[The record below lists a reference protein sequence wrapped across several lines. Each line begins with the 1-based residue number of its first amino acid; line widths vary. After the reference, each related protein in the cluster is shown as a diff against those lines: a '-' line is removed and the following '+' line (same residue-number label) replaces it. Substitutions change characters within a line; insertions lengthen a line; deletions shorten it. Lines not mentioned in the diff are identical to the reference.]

1 MPIVVLGLSHKT
13 APPEVRDRH
22 AFPAERVTEALGA
35 LRDYPGIREAA
46 IVATCNRLEIY
57 AEVADF
63 EAGVGEIKDFLTT
76 YRAMRVEDFDKYLYT
91 LLGADA
97 VEQLLRVASGLDSML
112 VGEAEI
118 MSQVKGALAS
128 AQAAGTMGSHLNRLF
143 RTALRAGKRA
153 RTETS
158 IGRDVVSLG
167 AAAVELAA
175 RRIELHGAST
185 VVVGAGKM
193 GTTVARHLA
202 ARGTKRIAI
211 VNRTLSKAQSIA
223 DEIGASALPF
233 HKMKDALATADLA
246 ITAVGSGAHLVT
258 TADVEAIMAGRPDR
272 PLLIVDIGAPHDVD
286 PQARSIAGVG
296 VLELADL
303 RTILDDNIG
312 GRKAAVPA
320 VEAIVGALTLEF
332 VRWYQSRAAVP
343 LIARLRTRAER
354 IRTNE
359 IEKLFASR
367 PELDEVQ
374 RTAIVQASIGII
386 NKLLHEPLTK
396 LRETAASAT
405 QAGDSADALN
415 KLVDLASMEEQIER
429 QFSTTF
435 SPPAR

>member
-22 AFPAERVTEALGA
+22 AFPAQRVTEALGA
-35 LRDYPGIREAA
+35 LRDYSGVREAA

-63 EAGVGEIKDFLTT
+63 ETGVGEIKDFLTT

-97 VEQLLRVASGLDSML
+97 VAQLLRVASGLDSML
-112 VGEAEI
+112 IGEAEI
-118 MSQVKGALAS
+118 MAQVKGALAA

-153 RTETS
+153 RTETT
-158 IGRDVVSLG
+158 IGSDVVSLG
-167 AAAVELAA
+167 AATVELAS
-175 RRIELHGAST
+175 RRVDLRGASA

-202 ARGTKRIAI
+202 ARGAGRIAI
-211 VNRTLSKAQSIA
+211 VNRTLARAQTIA
-223 DEIGASALPF
+223 SEIGARALPF
-233 HKMKDALATADLA
+233 DALCEALADADLA
-246 ITAVGSGAHLVT
+246 VTAVGSGAHLVT
-258 TADVEAIMAGRPDR
+258 TADIATAMTTRPGR

-286 PQARSIAGVG
+286 PGARSIGGVD

-303 RTILDDNIG
+303 RVVVDEHIG

-320 VEAIVGALTLEF
+320 VEAIVDELSREF
-332 VRWYQSRAAVP
+332 LRWYQSRAAVP

-359 IEKLFASR
+359 IERLFASR
-367 PELDEVQ
+367 PELDEAQ
-374 RTAIVQASIGII
+374 RAAIVQASIGII

-405 QAGDSADALN
+405 QAGDPADALN

-429 QFSTTF
+429 RFSTTF
-435 SPPAR
+435 APPAR

>member
-35 LRDYPGIREAA
+35 LRDYPAIREAA

-63 EAGVGEIKDFLTT
+63 ETGVGEIKDFLTT

-97 VEQLLRVASGLDSML
+97 VAQLLRVASGLDSML

-118 MSQVKGALAS
+118 MAQVKEALAS

-158 IGRDVVSLG
+158 IGADAVSLG
-167 AAAVELAA
+167 AAAVELASRSVRLHEA
-175 RRIELHGAST
+175 RA

-202 ARGTKRIAI
+202 ARGARRISI
-211 VNRTLSKAQSIA
+211 VNRTFARAQAIA
-223 DEIGASALPF
+223 AEIGARALPF
-233 HKMKDALATADLA
+233 DALPEALADADLA
-246 ITAVGSGAHLVT
+246 ITAVGSGAHLIT
-258 TADVEAIMAGRPDR
+258 AADVANAVARRPAR

-286 PQARSIAGVG
+286 PAARSVEGVAAF
-296 VLELADL
+296 ELADL
-303 RTILDDNIG
+303 RGVVDENIG
-312 GRKAAVPA
+312 GRRAAEPA
-320 VEAIVGALTLEF
+320 VEAIVEAMSREF
-332 VRWYQSRAAVP
+332 LHWYQSRAAVP

-354 IRTNE
+354 IRTTE

-367 PELDEVQ
+367 PELDETQ
-374 RTAIVQASIGII
+374 RAAIVQASIGII

-405 QAGDSADALN
+405 QAGDPADALHR
-415 KLVDLASMEEQIER
+415 LVDLASMEEQIER